1 MSTLALEQRHLRC
14 RWINLWQQMFFFE
27 FVTQWKERRS
37 NVHFSIITQNDLS
50 EKNCTCTVSTERKQ
64 GEKISFVWPN
74 PRHRGRSG
82 DQVKEK
88 ESWQWEWSE
97 CRKEARLCA
106 CSSASYV
113 SVFVK
118 HALVQLSF
126 RAICAFMAYA
136 KKTCIYKKNSAIN
149 VIIVAPEGFLP
160 STWIK
165 GASYLHERL
174 YHLLLQKLCC
184 SVTHT
189 EYDKWMYT
197 HKLLSFK
204 RSELVIFFKEVSYKV
219 S

>member
-1 MSTLALEQRHLRC
+1 MSVNYSNINPTLTAAGIHEHIGIGTASFAL
-14 RWINLWQQMFFFE
+14 QMDQPLAANVLFE

-37 NVHFSIITQNDLS
+37 NVRFSIITQNDLS

-64 GEKISFVWPN
+64 GEKISFMWPN

-136 KKTCIYKKNSAIN
+136 KKH
-149 VIIVAPEGFLP
+149 
-160 STWIK
+160 
-165 GASYLHERL
+165 LH
-174 YHLLLQKLCC
+174 
-184 SVTHT
+184 
-189 EYDKWMYT
+189 
-197 HKLLSFK
+197 
-204 RSELVIFFKEVSYKV
+204 I
-219 S
+219 